1 MNQNNYGAPKIVL
14 PLSLRIGFGIF
25 MILVFGFVGLM
36 LLYNWFNVIYDPS
49 WNWLRWVGGPIFIL
63 YGIFRAYR
71 LYKGTKPD
79 TEYDEAE
86 EYDEDKIYTGDTLS
100 KTRNFTTKK

>member
-1 MNQNNYGAPKIVL
+1 MNVNDNGSRKMAMPF
-14 PLSLRIGFGIF
+14 SLRIGFGIF

-36 LLYNWFNVIYDPS
+36 LLFNWFNVIYDPT

-71 LYKGTKPD
+71 LFKQPD
-79 TEYDEAE
+79 YE
-86 EYDEDKIYTGDTLS
+86 E
-100 KTRNFTTKK
+100 